1 MQAAQEDA
9 NKALEQIKAKM
20 EIVNQNKQKAK
31 EIEKELKAKEG
42 DIFVEKEKAEKEL
55 EQVKP
60 MLEEAKTSV
69 ASIPNDAMSEVKS
82 FNSPP
87 QGVKHVMEAVVT
99 FMGMRDTEWRSIR
112 AFLGQSGVTRMIA
125 SMDVQTVA
133 PAILKKVEEIVKQ
146 YPAAFD
152 QAQI

>member
-1 MQAAQEDA
+1 
-9 NKALEQIKAKM
+9 
-20 EIVNQNKQKAK
+20 
-31 EIEKELKAKEG
+31 
-42 DIFVEKEKAEKEL
+42 
-55 EQVKP
+55 

-133 PAILKKVEEIVKQ
+133 PSILKKVEEIVKQ

-152 QAQI
+152 